1 MSSQRLLVA
10 SLVLVGSAAHADT
23 FGGWQYTAPPGYTT
37 QVNTDHVALTK
48 ITGSTFCSIALFEA
62 RTLDGPVRAE
72 RAFEWHNVVTHQF
85 NASVKR
91 RTTMQTKRGA
101 QVAATV
107 ATLRTGEGTYGA
119 VHYVV
124 MPPGMIGSVLLTSD
138 TSATLKSCEPVASA
152 LVGSLAIDWSAPQ
165 FNDPEARVQTPEGRW
180 AVAGASSRE
189 YTFAADGSY
198 RFYSEV
204 ASAPRVRVVVERGT
218 YTMLGNQL
226 TVKPVAAS
234 SYAVDGGVVKHASR
248 MPLEPTTYTWGKRYV
263 VETNEWQLVLE
274 SKKAT
279 KRDGARSP
287 TTKDYRY
294 SDRAKP
300 QWKFAPVPGV

>member
-1 MSSQRLLVA
+1 MLRHSLLVA
-10 SLVLVGSAAHADT
+10 SFILVGSVAHADT
-23 FGGWQYTAPPGYTT
+23 FGGWQYTAPPGYTA
-37 QVNTDHVALTK
+37 QVHADHLELTK

-62 RTLDGPVRAE
+62 RALEGTVRAE
-72 RAFEWHNVVTHQF
+72 RAFEWKNVVTHQF
-85 NASVKR
+85 NANVKR
-91 RTTMQTKRGA
+91 RTTMQTKRGV

-107 ATLRTGEGTYGA
+107 AVLRTGEGTYGA

-138 TSATLKSCEPVASA
+138 TSSTLKACEPVASA
-152 LVGSLAIDWSAPQ
+152 LVGSLAIDWNAPQ

-180 AVAGASSRE
+180 SVAGANSRE
-189 YTFAADGSY
+189 YTFASDGTY

-204 ASAPRVRVVVERGT
+204 ASAPRVRVMVERGT
-218 YTMLGNQL
+218 YTLLGNQL
-226 TVKPVAAS
+226 TLKPIAAS

-248 MPLEPTTYTWGKRYV
+248 IPLESTTYTWGKRYV

-279 KRDGARSP
+279 KRDGARAKS
-287 TTKDYRY
+287 TKDYRY

-300 QWKFAPVPGV
+300 QWKFAPVAGV